1 MLERSNEAVLDVL
14 DEAGVGS
21 IAYCP
26 LAQGLLTN
34 KYVHGI
40 PADSRAAGHSVF
52 LTKDGVTPEKVQ
64 KAAALNEIALERGQ
78 SLAQMALA
86 WALRRTTSVIIG
98 ASRLSQI
105 EENVQAIGKLGF
117 TEQEESRIEA
127 ILA

>member
-1 MLERSNEAVLDVL
+1 
-14 DEAGVGS
+14 
-21 IAYCP
+21 
-26 LAQGLLTN
+26 
-34 KYVHGI
+34 
-40 PADSRAAGHSVF
+40 
-52 LTKDGVTPEKVQ
+52 
-64 KAAALNEIALERGQ
+64 
-78 SLAQMALA
+78 MALA